1 MELIITVL
9 CVLAL
14 AALAAQ
20 LFNPLLSIPGL
31 AQHLPYFG
39 RPDSSAGSVPSV
51 SSVPSDGYDPATM
64 FRRMDS
70 LTEASNA
77 ATVASRR
84 LAEQGGVATSIEQQY
99 LLQQPYN

>member
-1 MELIITVL
+1 MEVIILML

-39 RPDSSAGSVPSV
+39 RPDSSAASVPTG
-51 SSVPSDGYDPATM
+51 SSDSSNGYDPATM

>member
-1 MELIITVL
+1 MEVILTVL
-9 CVLAL
+9 CVIAL

-20 LFNPLLSIPGL
+20 FLYPSVINSIPGL
-31 AQHLPYFG
+31 AQHLPRWG
-39 RPDSSAGSVPSV
+39 RPDSSAASVPDAV
-51 SSVPSDGYDPATM
+51 YDPATM

-77 ATVASRR
+77 ATLASRR
-84 LAEQGGVATSIEQQY
+84 LAQQGGVATSMEQQY

>member
-9 CVLAL
+9 CILAL

-20 LFNPLLSIPGL
+20 LFNPLMSIPGL

-51 SSVPSDGYDPATM
+51 SSDGYDPATM

-77 ATVASRR
+77 ATMASRR

>member
-1 MELIITVL
+1 MEVIILML

-39 RPDSSAGSVPSV
+39 RPDSSAASVPTD
-51 SSVPSDGYDPATM
+51 SSNGYDPATM

-77 ATVASRR
+77 ATMASRR
-84 LAEQGGVATSIEQQY
+84 LAEQGGVATSMEQQY
-99 LLQQPYN
+99 LLQQPYTV

>member
-39 RPDSSAGSVPSV
+39 RPDSSAGSVPS
-51 SSVPSDGYDPATM
+51 DGYDPATM

-77 ATVASRR
+77 ATIASRR
-84 LAEQGGVATSIEQQY
+84 LAEQGGVATSMEQQY

>member
-31 AQHLPYFG
+31 ARHLPYFG

-51 SSVPSDGYDPATM
+51 PSNGYDPATM

-77 ATVASRR
+77 ATMASRR
-84 LAEQGGVATSIEQQY
+84 LAEQGGVATSIDQQY
-99 LLQQPYN
+99 LLQQSYN